1 MHPSDVIINHWSAGI
16 EGFTEGPPVKA
27 VVMKV
32 KGATL
37 YYKTPSKSKLPAG
50 CSLSQACK
58 V

>member
-1 MHPSDVIINHWSAGI
+1 MIINHWSAGI
-16 EGFTEGPPVKA
+16 EGFTEGPPVKD